1 MAQLV
6 NLVIDQGSD
15 FVATLDIEDS
25 IGNALDLTNYNVRG
39 EIRKTYT
46 SLNAT
51 TITCEKT
58 TNQGEVKIS
67 VGNALTSALRDGRY
81 VYDIE
86 IVHATLGTVIRVVEG
101 QVVVTPRATRP
112 PVEE

>member
-1 MAQLV
+1 MSQLV

-25 IGNALDLTNYNVRG
+25 IGTALDLTPYTVRG

-46 SLNAT
+46 SLTAT
-51 TITCEKT
+51 TIGCTKT
-58 TNQGEVKIS
+58 DNQGEVKLTLT
-67 VGNALTSALRDGRY
+67 NEQTSAMRDGRY

-86 IVHATLGTVIRVVEG
+86 IVHSILGTVIRVVEG
-101 QVVVTPRATRP
+101 QVTVTPRATRP
-112 PVEE
+112 A

>member
-25 IGNALDLTNYNVRG
+25 IGNALDLGPYNVRG
-39 EIRKTYT
+39 QVRKTYT
-46 SLNAT
+46 SLTSTEIACT
-51 TITCEKT
+51 KT
-58 TNQGEVKIS
+58 DNQGEVKL
-67 VGNALTSALRDGRY
+67 VLTNTQTSAMKDGRY

-86 IVHATLGTVIRVVEG
+86 IVHAILGTVIRVVEG
-101 QVVVTPRATRP
+101 QVTVTPRATRP
-112 PVEE
+112 SE

>member
-1 MAQLV
+1 MSQLV

-25 IGNALDLTNYNVRG
+25 IGTPIDLAPYNVRG
-39 EIRKTYT
+39 QIRKTYT
-46 SLNAT
+46 SITAT
-51 TITCEKT
+51 DINCAKT
-58 TNQGEVKIS
+58 TNQGEVKLTLT
-67 VGNALTSALRDGRY
+67 AAQTSAMRDGRY

-101 QVVVTPRATRP
+101 QVTVTPRATRP
-112 PVEE
+112 

>member
-1 MAQLV
+1 MSQLV

-25 IGNALDLTNYNVRG
+25 IGTPIDLGPYNVRG
-39 EIRKTYT
+39 QIRKTYT
-46 SLNAT
+46 SITAT
-51 TITCEKT
+51 DIGCTKT
-58 TNQGEVKIS
+58 TNQGEVKLTLTA
-67 VGNALTSALRDGRY
+67 VQTSAMRDGRY

-101 QVVVTPRATRP
+101 QVTVTPRATRP
-112 PVEE
+112 